1 MMIVSIVPHPCT
13 DLPLVNDGAAR
24 RRQYQSREYTVDRPM
39 NGTTFLASFEEILE
53 VFFGAGC
60 EDDGAVQLASSIS
73 FLTLVKTF
81 VLYQPKW
88 WETEAHAVPS
98 WL

>member
-1 MMIVSIVPHPCT
+1 
-13 DLPLVNDGAAR
+13 
-24 RRQYQSREYTVDRPM
+24 M

-73 FLTLVKTF
+73 FLTLVKTS
-81 VLYQPKW
+81 VLYPKW
-88 WETEAHAVPS
+88 CRGGRLKQTQFLHGFE
-98 WL
+98 LYIL